1 MGRRPGPRPA
11 HLAGGL
17 PVKLRV
23 DPDKCQGHARCY
35 ALAPEIFDVDDYGQS
50 SVIVDEVPPELEEKA
65 RLAVANCPE
74 YAIEIISE

>member
-1 MGRRPGPRPA
+1 
-11 HLAGGL
+11 
-17 PVKLRV
+17 VKLRV

-50 SVIVDEVPPELEEKA
+50 SVVVDEVPTELEAKA